1 MIIWQGFGFLAVLIP
16 IVVAIIFVFIT
27 PSNAEVTDAMLSAIF
42 VVSAIVTWFTGKK
55 LNSKPGKVLI
65 DSETQEKVEL
75 KNKHTLFWI
84 PMEWIAILWVL
95 MAIVS
100 LVQPS

>member
-42 VVSAIVTWFTGKK
+42 VVSAIVTWFAGKK

-65 DSETQEKVEL
+65 DPETQEKVEL

-100 LVQPS
+100 FVQPS